1 MLLRG
6 VVPSWFDI
14 ENRITHAM
22 GYQGG
27 ATYRIYANERVD
39 SIGLKIRR
47 VSSVRTAFIHAEWE
61 AGRVLRQRYADLDI
75 SSVLN
80 DLMDAV
86 SQMAMIVA
94 GSVLTGAT
102 LGAGFGA
109 FFGGV
114 GAVPSDVAG
123 AAMGLQVSTWILGVL
138 GLESIAEFFVDGL
151 PKIAEHYVR
160 GIKAAWNGPR
170 GEPGLSPFIQ
180 DDPYAQQS
188 ATHHIALGH
197 IEVVTL
203 LLGAMVAYL
212 TRGRGNATVLAQ
224 EMRGSPKGARLG
236 QWMLEH
242 EDKLKK
248 RPDLQASEPRKGSL
262 ADQEVPQAHKPEAK
276 SAEVQKKQTS
286 KAPNISTNTID
297 FEGHVL
303 NAEVKPGGKVV
314 GGHSIASGE
323 VRVIPGTASAPNAQG
338 VYRAKIQ
345 VADPA
350 NLGKF
355 LSKTNNGGISTMFP
369 DSWSA
374 DRIKSEVNSAFQD
387 RIVSGNRWS
396 GITPSGVKVEGYLE
410 PKTTV
415 YPKF

>member
-1 MLLRG
+1 MFLRAI
-6 VVPSWFDI
+6 VPSWFDI

-27 ATYRIYANERVD
+27 ATYRTYSNERVD

-80 DLMDAV
+80 DLIDAV

-102 LGAGFGA
+102 VGAGFGA

-114 GAVPSDVAG
+114 GAVPLGVAG
-123 AAMGLQVSTWILGVL
+123 AAMGLQVSIWILGML

-151 PKIAEHYVR
+151 PKIAEHYMR
-160 GIKAAWNGPR
+160 GIQAAWNGPR

-197 IEVVTL
+197 FEVVTL
-203 LLGAMVAYL
+203 LLGAIVAYL

-242 EDKLKK
+242 EDALRK
-248 RPDLQASEPRKGSL
+248 RPEFQGRNSGKGTFEDQKPYSPSIESLSDKRLDAKRAEKVIPSPTSPTYKELQGLNK
-262 ADQEVPQAHKPEAK
+262 DFQAHHILPQYLGKMLGYTKNDMLDHPATLITQYSHTGKINPEAMHK
-276 SAEVQKKQTS
+276 AIS
-286 KAPNISTNTID
+286 KYLPPLA
-297 FEGHVL
+297 
-303 NAEVKPGGKVV
+303 GGKP
-314 GGHSIASGE
+314 ASY
-323 VRVIPGTASAPNAQG
+323 TAEQ
-338 VYRAKIQ
+338 I
-345 VADPA
+345 
-350 NLGKF
+350 NLGLRKAYEEIGRPELF
-355 LSKTNNGGISTMFP
+355 ESIRHLI
-369 DSWSA
+369 
-374 DRIKSEVNSAFQD
+374 R
-387 RIVSGNRWS
+387 
-396 GITPSGVKVEGYLE
+396 
-410 PKTTV
+410 
-415 YPKF
+415 